1 MRAPEVPGPFT
12 DTIHRYCPQLRYCTY
27 CTVLKLHII
36 HSPSSSSRLFSL
48 SLFPHHL
55 FLPLL
60 VSVAVRPIFTPFG
73 HENST
78 LGSTT
83 RIPTH
88 ARTQFGRC
96 FTFDSLPLN
105 VVARCLL
112 PSKERSLLSA
122 AAQSVS
128 ISQFLSSLFNGWRF
142 NSKRSITSA
151 DDGCTTGKSSLAV
164 RFVDG
169 HFVDSYYPTI
179 ENTFSKMIKY
189 KGQDYSTEIVDTAG
203 QDEYSIL
210 NSKHFIGIHGY
221 MLVYSVS
228 SLPSFE
234 MVQVIREKILNHLVS
249 APRTRNKQP
258 VS

>member
-1 MRAPEVPGPFT
+1 M
-12 DTIHRYCPQLRYCTY
+12 
-27 CTVLKLHII
+27 
-36 HSPSSSSRLFSL
+36 
-48 SLFPHHL
+48 
-55 FLPLL
+55 
-60 VSVAVRPIFTPFG
+60 
-73 HENST
+73 
-78 LGSTT
+78 
-83 RIPTH
+83 
-88 ARTQFGRC
+88 
-96 FTFDSLPLN
+96 
-105 VVARCLL
+105 
-112 PSKERSLLSA
+112 
-122 AAQSVS
+122 
-128 ISQFLSSLFNGWRF
+128 
-142 NSKRSITSA
+142 
-151 DDGCTTGKSSLAV
+151 

-249 APRTRNKQP
+249 APRTRNKQS